1 MLKNEMIGI
10 AIILIVNLL
19 KTSLVVPTKL
29 NFDVSYLTVLI
40 VLL

>member
-1 MLKNEMIGI
+1 MLKNEMIAI
-10 AIILIVNLL
+10 AIVLIVNLL
-19 KTSLVVPTKL
+19 KTSLVVSTKL